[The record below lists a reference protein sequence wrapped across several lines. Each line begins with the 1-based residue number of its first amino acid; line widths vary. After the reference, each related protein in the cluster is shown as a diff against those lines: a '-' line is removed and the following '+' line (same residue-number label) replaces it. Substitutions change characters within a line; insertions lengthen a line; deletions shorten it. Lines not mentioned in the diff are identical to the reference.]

1 MRGELP
7 MRMKLQMMQSV
18 LKLLMLNG
26 NYHLREQPS
35 FGQDRGLMLD
45 LQQTHY
51 IILRVRIYN

>member
-45 LQQTHY
+45 LQKLITQGTY
-51 IILRVRIYN
+51 L